1 MHDLIGA
8 YERMNQ
14 VYQWYIESAFPL
26 RYQGLSEERKR
37 LLSKGEILSQPP
49 LLETIPV
56 YPTSGLNL
64 QEASQAFAK
73 GLPRPSIRLAQ
84 ALLPSGYSGSSG
96 SISGKCLQAS
106 SYQWTRHCCDDRNRV
121 WKNGMFFVTASW
133 QSSHEE
139 SEFMAR
145 LPRTTQRNS
154 KWWEK

>member
-64 QEASQAFAK
+64 QEASQRLPK
-73 GLPRPSIRLAQ
+73 GYQDLYRLAQ
-84 ALLPSGYSGSSG
+84 ALFPDGRELWQHQWESLRSN
-96 SISGKCLQAS
+96 
-106 SYQWTRHCCDDRNRV
+106 YQ
-121 WKNGMFFVTASW
+121 
-133 QSSHEE
+133 
-139 SEFMAR
+139 
-145 LPRTTQRNS
+145 
-154 KWWEK
+154 